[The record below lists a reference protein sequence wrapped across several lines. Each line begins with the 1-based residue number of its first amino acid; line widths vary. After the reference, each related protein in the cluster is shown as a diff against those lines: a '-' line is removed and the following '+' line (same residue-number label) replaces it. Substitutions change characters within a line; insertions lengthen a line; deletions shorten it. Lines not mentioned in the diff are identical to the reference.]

1 MKALVNPFEIFS
13 EKKLLLFG
21 SIFMLITAGIASIS
35 SMLIFGSLKVVN
47 NYHQTYLQ
55 ALVNI
60 SITLISNTFILYLYG
75 RIRYSR
81 TRLVDVLA
89 VILISHIVIYL
100 LLYLT
105 ALPVLQN
112 TITAVELEILDKGF
126 QVPELSNRQLL
137 ILGAFG
143 VFALSMLIYFF
154 YLLVVGMKIA
164 INSKSNKDA
173 VGVIALVFIWN
184 TILQFINPF
193 I

>member
-1 MKALVNPFEIFS
+1 
-13 EKKLLLFG
+13 G

-60 SITLISNTFILYLYG
+60 SITLISNMFILYLYG

-112 TITAVELEILDKGF
+112 TITAVELE
-126 QVPELSNRQLL
+126 
-137 ILGAFG
+137 
-143 VFALSMLIYFF
+143 
-154 YLLVVGMKIA
+154 
-164 INSKSNKDA
+164 
-173 VGVIALVFIWN
+173 
-184 TILQFINPF
+184 
-193 I
+193 